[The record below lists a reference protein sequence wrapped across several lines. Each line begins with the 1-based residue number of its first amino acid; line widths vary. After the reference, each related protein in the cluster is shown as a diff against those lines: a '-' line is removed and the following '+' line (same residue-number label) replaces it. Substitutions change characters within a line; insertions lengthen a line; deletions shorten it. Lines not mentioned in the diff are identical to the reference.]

1 MSSLTLS
8 NNTNTMHNN
17 YIVTNIEWDISD
29 TDTDTDE
36 IASLPAWVNVSI
48 AVNPNPTEDEIESS
62 ISDALA
68 DNYGFCV
75 FGFDYE
81 ES

>member
-17 YIVTNIEWDISD
+17 YIVTNIEWDVSD
-29 TDTDTDE
+29 SDTDE
-36 IASLPAWVNVSI
+36 IPNLPAWVNVSI
-48 AVNPNPTEDEIESS
+48 AVNPNPTEDEIESR
-62 ISDALA
+62 ICDALA

-75 FGFDYE
+75 FGFDYQE
-81 ES
+81 A